1 MLGNCFCNN
10 YINLLPPQFQI
21 ASMFPSQS
29 WEKIRGM
36 LHASQ
41 NYIYV
46 GWKGE
51 KVKMTIWP
59 NFPNLVLM
67 ENYVWARKEN

>member
-46 GWKGE
+46 GWKDDD
-51 KVKMTIWP
+51 MTE
-59 NFPNLVLM
+59 FS
-67 ENYVWARKEN
+67 